1 MTTSIT
7 GLLAEKAEKDRME
20 QDLRIAR
27 EIQMSLLPDPS
38 LEVPGFLISTHCV
51 SAREVGGDYFD
62 VLQLDDDRIAVLVAD
77 VAGKGTSAAL
87 YMAELKGVILSLS
100 RLYHSPRDLL
110 INANKIIS
118 QQLDSRSF
126 ITMTYAIVNKN
137 SGTLTYARAGHAPL
151 LHVPGPGSSLS
162 EIRRLMPNG
171 MALGLKLDTGDMFS
185 QVLVEESFTLAHG
198 DTLVFYTDGVTE
210 AMNENFESF
219 GEEQLLASIDAHRD
233 CDPGQ
238 LRQQIIGEI
247 DAFVGKGTQHDDMT
261 LILLRRNSDV
271 GTMNT
276 Q

>member
-1 MTTSIT
+1 VY
-7 GLLAEKAEKDRME
+7 
-20 QDLRIAR
+20 Q
-27 EIQMSLLPDPS
+27 PDND
-38 LEVPGFLISTHCV
+38 H
-51 SAREVGGDYFD
+51 
-62 VLQLDDDRIAVLVAD
+62 IAVLIAD

-118 QQLDSRSF
+118 PQLDNRSF
-126 ITMTYAIVNKN
+126 ITMTYAIVDKN
-137 SGTLTYARAGHAPL
+137 SGTLTYARAGHLPL

-162 EIRRLMPNG
+162 EISSLMPNG
-171 MALGLKLDTGDMFS
+171 MALGLNLD
-185 QVLVEESFTLAHG
+185 LTLAHG
-198 DTLVFYTDGVTE
+198 DMLVFYTDGITE

-219 GEEQLLASIDAHRD
+219 GEERLLASIEAHRD
-233 CDPGQ
+233 FDPDQ

-261 LILLRRNSDV
+261 LVLLRINSDV